1 MQKRV
6 SSTMVKP
13 SADNRKVK
21 RYSYRL
27 KVFNQKTGEIL
38 GYIEN
43 ISLCGMLLNS
53 IEPIPDKEM
62 IQIWFGAEKDKQE
75 KEKIFLTV
83 HKVWGSVSE
92 QKPILYSSGLY
103 YDSPSED
110 ALSSIQAL
118 IDSIGG

>member
-1 MQKRV
+1 MHSTR
-6 SSTMVKP
+6 SSTMGQP
-13 SADNRKVK
+13 TADNRGVK

-27 KVFNQKTGEIL
+27 KVFNQETGEVL

-62 IQIWFGAEKDKQE
+62 IKIWFGAEKDKQE

-92 QKPILYSSGLY
+92 KQPILYSSGLY
-103 YDSPSED
+103 YDSPSEE
-110 ALSSIQAL
+110 ALSGIQAL
-118 IDSIGG
+118 IDSIGS